1 MVDRAMRKANPM
13 RAVLT
18 ILAAASL
25 AASAVAQEAAPSAP
39 QPAPAAASASGST
52 AAPAD
57 GALQVIRPGDSQMS
71 CEALIAEA
79 NALNA
84 RVNEQQNALSDRA
97 MDSTRGMMRAQQAQS
112 GVSTAMSLGSM
123 LGSMI
128 PGVGLALGAA
138 QAAAG
143 VAQQAAAAAQRQ
155 QMMNDVDQMMSE
167 AQASS
172 RDLMPLM
179 NRADHLSDLSMAK
192 GC

>member
-1 MVDRAMRKANPM
+1 
-13 RAVLT
+13 
-18 ILAAASL
+18 
-25 AASAVAQEAAPSAP
+25 
-39 QPAPAAASASGST
+39 
-52 AAPAD
+52 
-57 GALQVIRPGDSQMS
+57 
-71 CEALIAEA
+71 
-79 NALNA
+79 
-84 RVNEQQNALSDRA
+84 
-97 MDSTRGMMRAQQAQS
+97 MRAQQAQS

-179 NRADHLSDLSMAK
+179 SRADHLSDLSMAK

>member
-1 MVDRAMRKANPM
+1 MKKATPM

-18 ILAAASL
+18 IVAATSL
-25 AASAVAQEAAPSAP
+25 AASAVAQEAVPPAP
-39 QPAPAAASASGST
+39 QPVPAPASGSGSA

-57 GALQVIRPGDSQMS
+57 DAFQVIRPGDSQMS

-97 MDSTRGMMRAQQAQS
+97 MDSSRGMMRAQQAQS
-112 GVSTAMSLGSM
+112 GISTAMSLGSM

-155 QMMNDVDQMMSE
+155 QMMNEVDQMMSE

-179 NRADHLSDLSMAK
+179 SRADHLSDLSMAK